1 MLGSEAVKEL
11 STRLLVLAALAT
23 ALAARAP
30 AAPPGPADAPP
41 EGDTSAS
48 ATARFASYSYAP
60 SVHAPGTGVADNQ
73 AAWSDPDRKRET
85 PDLRAVSQAPA
96 GPTAASIQKMPAY
109 RVTEPRVY
117 LFRDRDLYTIRGMAA
132 LAFREH
138 PGLLIGKPFHL
149 NEVEAYQAFLR
160 DDWRRT
166 KSDYFD
172 MAHAMAQGGDRDEG
186 RMILEEINDLDL
198 RMRAEGIQ
206 NPYSPESNR
215 YQTAHPEGGPRI
227 ADLAEVPLNIP
238 FVRKDW

>member
-1 MLGSEAVKEL
+1 MKEF
-11 STRLLVLAALAT
+11 STRLLVLASVAT
-23 ALAARAP
+23 ALATRAP
-30 AAPPGPADAPP
+30 AALPGPADAPP
-41 EGDTSAS
+41 EGRASAS
-48 ATARFASYSYAP
+48 ATARFASFSYAP
-60 SVHAPGTGVADNQ
+60 SVQAPGAGVKDTQ
-73 AAWSDPDRKRET
+73 SAWSDPDRKRDT
-85 PDLRAVSQAPA
+85 PDLRAVPQAPA
-96 GPTAASIQKMPAY
+96 APTAASIQKMPAY

-117 LFRDRDLYTIRGMAA
+117 LFRDRDLYTKRGMAA

-149 NEVEAYQAFLR
+149 NDAEAYQTFLR

-172 MAHAMAQGGDRDEG
+172 LAHAMAQGGDRQEG

-198 RMRAEGIQ
+198 RMRAEGFQ
-206 NPYSPESNR
+206 NTASPESNR
-215 YQTAHPEGGPRI
+215 YQTAHPEGGPRV